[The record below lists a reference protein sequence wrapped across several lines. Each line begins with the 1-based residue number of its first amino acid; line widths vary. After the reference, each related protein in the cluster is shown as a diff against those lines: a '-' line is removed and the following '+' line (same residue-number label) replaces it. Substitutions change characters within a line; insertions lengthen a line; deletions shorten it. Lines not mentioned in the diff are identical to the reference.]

1 LKQIKIFSTIL
12 ILFCLIN
19 AGCGGASGG
28 GSSPGGSSPG
38 GSSPGGTITL
48 DWDASTDS
56 DVTGYKVYYGTASRT
71 YGTPIDV
78 GNVMTCTVK
87 GLTIGQ
93 AYFLAVTAYVSSN
106 EESDFSDE
114 VSGAAE

>member
-1 LKQIKIFSTIL
+1 MKQLKIFSIIV

-19 AGCGGASGG
+19 PGCGGGG
-28 GSSPGGSSPG
+28 GEGSS
-38 GSSPGGTITL
+38 SSSEISSTGGTITL

-56 DVTGYKVYYGTASRT
+56 DVTGYKVYYGTASKT
-71 YGTPIDV
+71 YATPIDV

-87 GLTIGQ
+87 GLTIGRE
-93 AYFLAVTAYVSSN
+93 YFLAVTAYYSSN